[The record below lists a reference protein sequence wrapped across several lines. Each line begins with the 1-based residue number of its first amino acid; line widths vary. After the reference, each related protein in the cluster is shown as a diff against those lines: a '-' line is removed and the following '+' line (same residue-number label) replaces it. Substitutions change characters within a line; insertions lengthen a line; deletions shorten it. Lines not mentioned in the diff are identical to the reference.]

1 MPGESVNESLA
12 APRSLSLSA
21 LLLTTLYYSQ
31 VFGFVS
37 PCVSNGQ
44 TLAWCKQEAWEGRDR
59 GRWGVLSRCVHG
71 EKCDFDRDCSHW
83 PSRASKPSEGS
94 FWLKTYLGHY
104 DIY

>member
-21 LLLTTLYYSQ
+21 LRLTTLYYSQ

-44 TLAWCKQEAWEGRDR
+44 TLARCKQEPWEGRDH

-83 PSRASKPSEGS
+83 PSRASSLQKALFG
-94 FWLKTYLGHY
+94 LKH
-104 DIY
+104 I